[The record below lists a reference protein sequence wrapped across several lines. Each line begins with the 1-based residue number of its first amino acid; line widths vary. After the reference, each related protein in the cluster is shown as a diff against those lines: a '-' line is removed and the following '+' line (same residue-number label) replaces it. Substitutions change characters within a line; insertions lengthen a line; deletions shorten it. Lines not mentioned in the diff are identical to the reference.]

1 MISRTELPLEGRTL
15 SIETGRVAKQAD
27 GAAWVRYGDTVVL
40 VTAVASK
47 EPREGVDFFPLTV
60 DYQERAYAAGK
71 IPGGFF
77 KREGRPHEKETL
89 TSRLIDR
96 PIRPLFPKG
105 YRQDVQIIAT
115 VLSADQENDP
125 DVLAVVGASAA
136 LSVSPIP
143 FQGPIG
149 CVRVGRLD
157 GRFVINPTYAQLAQ
171 SDIDVVIAGSQ
182 DAIVMVEGG
191 SREVP
196 EETLL
201 AALMHGHAALQGIIR
216 IQRELRTALGLGPVA
231 FAAPAVDAELKARV
245 EGLTR
250 DRIREMAFVPAKEEQ
265 QARRRALM
273 DEALGLVPDAPDPV
287 RAQVRGIFEALEKQ
301 EMRRLIIE
309 EGRRADG
316 RAITEVRAITCEVG
330 VLPRTHGSAL
340 FTRGQTQALVTTTLG
355 TSEDEQRMDDLE
367 GESFKRFMLHYNFPP
382 FSVGEVKF
390 LRGASRRDIGHG
402 ALAERAI
409 QPVLPDKEQFPYTVR
424 IVSDI
429 LESNGSSSMATVC
442 GASLAL
448 MEAGVPV
455 RAAVAGVAMGLV
467 KEGDRTVV
475 LTDIQGLED
484 HLGDMDFKV
493 AGTRTG
499 VTSIQMDIK
508 IAGITEATLRQAL
521 SQAHDARL
529 HVLDLMDRAIT
540 APRAALSPYAPR
552 IISFKI
558 PVDKIREVIGPGGK
572 VIRGIVEQTGVKID
586 IEDDGTVA
594 IASVDEA
601 AAQKAMDIIG
611 KIVEVAE
618 VGRVYLGKVVKIADF
633 GAFVQI
639 LPGTDGLLHISQISL
654 ERIKRVED
662 VLKEGD
668 EVMVKVIE
676 VDKSGKIRLSRREL
690 LKEAAEKAGGAGG
703 AAAPAQQE
711 QPSGEGKPS
720 GSDGRHRG
728 GRKPSGS

>member
-1 MISRTELPLEGRTL
+1 MTYRSEVSLEGRTL
-15 SIETGRVAKQAD
+15 SIEAGRVARAAD
-27 GAAWVRYGDTVVL
+27 GAVWVRYGDTVVL

-47 EPREGVDFFPLTV
+47 QPREGIDFFPLTV

-89 TSRLIDR
+89 AARLIDR
-96 PIRPLFPKG
+96 PVRPLFPHG
-105 YRQDVQIIAT
+105 YHQDVQIIAT

-136 LSVSPIP
+136 LTISNIP
-143 FQGPIG
+143 FLGPIG
-149 CVRVGRLD
+149 CVRIGRVD
-157 GRFVINPTYAQLAQ
+157 GRFVVNPTYVQLEQ
-171 SDIDVVIAGSQ
+171 SDMDMVLAGTEP
-182 DAIVMVEGG
+182 AVVMVEGG
-191 SREVP
+191 AREVP
-196 EETLL
+196 EEALL
-201 AALMHGHAALQGIIR
+201 EALLFGHRALQPIIQ
-216 IQRELRTALGLGPVA
+216 IQRDLARQMGVTKPEFVSPPVDPALR
-231 FAAPAVDAELKARV
+231 ARV
-245 EGLTR
+245 EELCR
-250 DRIREMAFVPAKEEQ
+250 VRIRELAFVPEKEEQ
-265 QARRRALM
+265 QSRRKMLL
-273 DEALGLVPDAPDPV
+273 DEALAAVAAEPPATALEVKE
-287 RAQVRGIFEALEKQ
+287 IFEELEKQ
-301 EMRRLIIE
+301 EMRRLILE

-316 RAITEVRAITCEVG
+316 RSVTQVRPITCEVG

-355 TSEDEQRMDDLE
+355 TSEDEQRLDDLE

-390 LRGASRRDIGHG
+390 MRGASRRDIGHG

-409 QPVLPDKEQFPYTVR
+409 QAVLPGKEEFPYTVR

-442 GASLAL
+442 GASLSL
-448 MEAGVPV
+448 MDAGVPV

-467 KEGDRTVV
+467 KEGEKTAV

-508 IAGITEATLRQAL
+508 IQGITEAILGQAL
-521 SQAHDARL
+521 SQARQARL
-529 HVLDLMDRAIT
+529 QVLDIMEQALVR
-540 APRAALSPYAPR
+540 PRQALSPYAPR

-572 VIRGIVEQTGVKID
+572 IIRGIVEQTGVKID
-586 IEDDGTVA
+586 VEDDGTVT

-601 AAQKAMDIIG
+601 AAQKAMEIIG
-611 KIVEVAE
+611 RIVEVPE
-618 VGRVYLGKVVKIADF
+618 VGKVYLGKVVRIMDF
-633 GAFVQI
+633 GAFVEI
-639 LPGTDGLLHISQISL
+639 LPGTDGLLHISQISQ

-662 VLKEGD
+662 VLKEGE

-676 VDKSGKIRLSRREL
+676 VDKAGKIRLSRREL
-690 LKEAAEKAGGAGG
+690 LREAAEKGGPP
-703 AAAPAQQE
+703 AAPSAGE
-711 QPSGEGKPS
+711 KRAGDEGDAYGGKRPSG
-720 GSDGRHRG
+720 R
-728 GRKPSGS
+728 

>member
-1 MISRTELPLEGRTL
+1 MTYRTEFSLEGRTL
-15 SIETGRVAKQAD
+15 SIETGRVARAAD

-47 EPREGVDFFPLTV
+47 QSREGIDFFPLTV

-96 PIRPLFPKG
+96 PIRPLFPHG
-105 YRQDVQIIAT
+105 YHQDVQIIAT

-136 LSVSPIP
+136 LCLSPIP
-143 FQGPIG
+143 FLGPIG
-149 CVRVGRLD
+149 CVRIGRVE
-157 GRFVINPTYAQLAQ
+157 GRFVLNPTYAQLAQ
-171 SDIDVVIAGSQ
+171 SDLDVVVAGTEP
-182 DAIVMVEGG
+182 AIVMVEGG
-191 SREVP
+191 GREVP
-196 EETLL
+196 DEVLL
-201 AALMHGHAALQGIIR
+201 GALLHGHRALQAIIR
-216 IQRELRTALGLGPVA
+216 IQQELARQAGASPSRFVSPQVDPALQERVA
-231 FAAPAVDAELKARV
+231 T
-245 EGLTR
+245 LTR
-250 DRIREMAFVPAKEEQ
+250 PRIRELAFVPEKEEQ
-265 QARRRALM
+265 KARRRLLLE
-273 DEALGLVPDAPDPV
+273 EALALVATEPDGIKLQIKD
-287 RAQVRGIFEALEKQ
+287 IFEELEKH
-301 EMRRLIIE
+301 EMRRLILE

-316 RAITEVRAITCEVG
+316 RAVTQVRPITCEVG

-355 TSEDEQRMDDLE
+355 TSEDEQRLDDIE

-390 LRGASRRDIGHG
+390 MRGASRRDIGHG

-409 QPVLPDKEQFPYTVR
+409 QSMLPSKEEFPYTVR

-442 GASLAL
+442 GASLSL
-448 MEAGVPV
+448 MDAGVPV

-467 KEGDRTVV
+467 KEGDKMVV

-508 IAGITEATLRQAL
+508 TQGITEGILRQAL
-521 SQAHDARL
+521 RQAREARME
-529 HVLDLMDRAIT
+529 VLDHMDRAL
-540 APRAALSPYAPR
+540 AKARPGLSPYAPR
-552 IISFKI
+552 IITFKI

-572 VIRGIVEQTGVKID
+572 IIRAIVEQTGVKID

-601 AAQKAMDIIG
+601 AAQKAMEIIG
-611 KIVEVAE
+611 RIVEVPE
-618 VGRVYLGKVVKIADF
+618 VGKIYLGKVVKITDF
-633 GAFVQI
+633 GAFVEI
-639 LPGTDGLLHISQISL
+639 LPGTDGLLHISQIAK

-662 VLKEGD
+662 VLKEG
-668 EVMVKVIE
+668 EEIMVKVIE
-676 VDKSGKIRLSRREL
+676 VDKAGKVRLSRREL
-690 LKEAAEKAGGAGG
+690 LQDAEKAAASASAPSAEGAGAEDRG
-703 AAAPAQQE
+703 QPQE
-711 QPSGEGKPS
+711 GKRPSG
-720 GSDGRHRG
+720 R
-728 GRKPSGS
+728 

>member
-1 MISRTELPLEGRTL
+1 MTYRTEFSLEGRTL
-15 SIETGRVAKQAD
+15 SIETGRVARAAD

-47 EPREGVDFFPLTV
+47 QPREGIDFFPLTV

-89 TSRLIDR
+89 TARLIDR
-96 PIRPLFPKG
+96 PIRPLFPPG
-105 YRQDVQIIAT
+105 YHQDVQIIAT
-115 VLSADQENDP
+115 VMSADQANDP

-136 LSVSPIP
+136 LSLSPIP
-143 FQGPIG
+143 FLGPMG
-149 CVRVGRLD
+149 CVRIGRVE
-157 GRFVINPTYAQLAQ
+157 GRFVVNPTYAQLAQ
-171 SDIDVVIAGSQ
+171 SDLDVVVAGTES
-182 DAIVMVEGG
+182 AIVMVEGG
-191 SREVP
+191 GREVP
-196 EETLL
+196 EDVLL
-201 AALMHGHAALQGIIR
+201 DALLHGHRSLQAIIQMQQELARQAGAGPSEFVSPRVDPAL
-216 IQRELRTALGLGPVA
+216 RERVA
-231 FAAPAVDAELKARV
+231 T
-245 EGLTR
+245 LTR
-250 DRIREMAFVPAKEEQ
+250 PRIRELAFVPEKEEQ
-265 QARRRALM
+265 RARRRLLLE
-273 DEALGLVPDAPDPV
+273 EALGLVATEPDGIKL
-287 RAQVRGIFEALEKQ
+287 QVKDIFEELEKQ
-301 EMRRLIIE
+301 EMRRLILE
-309 EGRRADG
+309 QGRRADG
-316 RAITEVRAITCEVG
+316 RAVTQVRPITCEVG

-355 TSEDEQRMDDLE
+355 TSEDEQRLDDIE

-390 LRGASRRDIGHG
+390 MRGASRRDIGHG

-409 QPVLPDKEQFPYTVR
+409 QAMLPPKEEFPYTVR

-442 GASLAL
+442 GASLSL
-448 MEAGVPV
+448 MDAGVPV

-467 KEGDRTVV
+467 KDGDRTVV

-493 AGTRTG
+493 AGTRAG

-508 IAGITEATLRQAL
+508 IQGITEGVLRQAL
-521 SQAHDARL
+521 TQARQARME
-529 HVLDLMDRAIT
+529 VLDTMDRAL
-540 APRAALSPYAPR
+540 AKPRSSLSPYAPR

-572 VIRGIVEQTGVKID
+572 IIRSIVEQTGAKID

-601 AAQKAMDIIG
+601 AAQKAMEIIG
-611 KIVEVAE
+611 RIVEVPE
-618 VGRVYLGKVVKIADF
+618 VGKVYLGKVVKIMDF
-633 GAFVQI
+633 GAFVEI
-639 LPGTDGLLHISQISL
+639 LPGTDGLLHISQIAK

-662 VLKEGD
+662 VLKEGE

-676 VDKSGKIRLSRREL
+676 VDKAGKIRLSRREL
-690 LKEAAEKAGGAGG
+690 LQEAEKAAASAGGAGAEDRG
-703 AAAPAQQE
+703 QPQE
-711 QPSGEGKPS
+711 GKRPSG
-720 GSDGRHRG
+720 R
-728 GRKPSGS
+728 

>member
-1 MISRTELPLEGRTL
+1 MTFRSEVSLEGRIL
-15 SIETGRVAKQAD
+15 GVEAGRVARAAD
-27 GAAWVRYGDTVVL
+27 GAVWVRYGDTVVL

-47 EPREGVDFFPLTV
+47 EPREGIDFFPLTV

-89 TSRLIDR
+89 ASRLIDR
-96 PIRPLFPKG
+96 PIRPLFPHG
-105 YRQDVQIIAT
+105 YHQDVQIIAT

-136 LSVSPIP
+136 LTTSNIP
-143 FQGPIG
+143 FQGPVG
-149 CVRVGRLD
+149 CVRIGRVD
-157 GRFVINPTYAQLAQ
+157 GRFVVNPTYAQLEQ
-171 SDIDVVIAGSQ
+171 SDMDMVLAGTEP
-182 DAIVMVEGG
+182 AVVMVEGG
-191 SREVP
+191 AREVT
-196 EETLL
+196 EEVLL
-201 AALMHGHAALQGIIR
+201 EALLFGHRALQPIIR
-216 IQRELRTALGLGPVA
+216 IQHDLARQMGVVKAEFVP
-231 FAAPAVDAELKARV
+231 APADPALRGRV
-245 EGLTR
+245 EELCR
-250 DRIREMAFVPAKEEQ
+250 ARIRELAFVPEKEEQ
-265 QARRRALM
+265 KARRKMLL
-273 DEALGLVPDAPDPV
+273 DEALAAVAGEPPATAL
-287 RAQVRGIFEALEKQ
+287 QVREIFEELEKQ
-301 EMRRLIIE
+301 EMRRLILE

-316 RAITEVRAITCEVG
+316 RSVTQVRPITCEVG

-355 TSEDEQRMDDLE
+355 TSEDEQRLDNLE

-390 LRGASRRDIGHG
+390 MRGASRRDIGHG

-409 QPVLPDKEQFPYTVR
+409 QPVLPGKEEFPYTVR

-442 GASLAL
+442 GASLSL
-448 MEAGVPV
+448 MDAGVPV

-467 KEGDRTVV
+467 KEGEKTAV

-493 AGTRTG
+493 AGTRAG

-508 IAGITEATLRQAL
+508 IQGITEAVLRQAL
-521 SQAHDARL
+521 RQAQQARL
-529 HVLDLMDRAIT
+529 HVLDSMDQALVT
-540 APRAALSPYAPR
+540 PRQALSPYAPR

-572 VIRGIVEQTGVKID
+572 IIRGIVEQTGVKID

-594 IASVDEA
+594 IASADEA
-601 AAQKAMDIIG
+601 AAQKAMEIIG
-611 KIVEVAE
+611 RIVEVPE
-618 VGRVYLGKVVKIADF
+618 VGKVYLGKVVKITDF
-633 GAFVQI
+633 GAFVEI
-639 LPGTDGLLHISQISL
+639 LPGTDGLLHISQIAQ

-662 VLKEGD
+662 VLKEG
-668 EVMVKVIE
+668 EEIMVKVIE
-676 VDKSGKIRLSRREL
+676 VDKAGKIRLSRREL
-690 LKEAAEKAGGAGG
+690 LREAAEKADL
-703 AAAPAQQE
+703 AA
-711 QPSGEGKPS
+711 QPSAEPKPAEGEDRVHGRRPS
-720 GSDGRHRG
+720 GR
-728 GRKPSGS
+728 

>member
-1 MISRTELPLEGRTL
+1 MTFRSEVTLEGRPL
-15 SIETGRVAKQAD
+15 SIEVGRVARQAD

-47 EPREGVDFFPLTV
+47 EPREGIDFFPLTV

-136 LSVSPIP
+136 LTVSPIP
-143 FQGPIG
+143 FLGPLG
-149 CVRVGRLD
+149 CVRVGRVD
-157 GRFVINPTYAQLAQ
+157 GKLIVNPSYAQLAQ
-171 SDIDVVIAGSQ
+171 SDLDVVLAGSES
-182 DAIVMVEGG
+182 AIVMVEGG
-191 SREVP
+191 AQQVSEDV
-196 EETLL
+196 LL
-201 AALMHGHAALQGIIR
+201 EAFLHAHRTMQPIIQMQHDLARQLQV
-216 IQRELRTALGLGPVA
+216 AKAPFVCPPVD
-231 FAAPAVDAELKARV
+231 PAVQARV
-245 EGLTR
+245 EEFCRPRL
-250 DRIREMAFVPAKEEQ
+250 RELVLEREKEVQ
-265 QARRRALM
+265 RARRKALL
-273 DEALGLVPDAPDPV
+273 DEACATLAGESEAGIL
-287 RAQVRGIFEALEKQ
+287 QVKDVFDELEKR
-301 EMRRLIIE
+301 EMRRLILE
-309 EGRRADG
+309 EGKRPDG
-316 RAITEVRAITCEVG
+316 RAVTEVRPITCEVG

-340 FTRGQTQALVTTTLG
+340 FTRGQTQALATTTLG

-382 FSVGEVKF
+382 FSVGEVKMM
-390 LRGASRRDIGHG
+390 RGASRRDIGHG

-409 QPVLPDKEQFPYTVR
+409 LPILPGKEEFPYTVR

-442 GASLAL
+442 GASLSL
-448 MEAGVPV
+448 MDAGVPI

-467 KEGDRTVV
+467 KEGERTAV

-508 IAGITEATLRQAL
+508 IQGITEAILRQAL
-521 SQAHDARL
+521 TQAHEARMK
-529 HVLDLMDRAIT
+529 VLGIMDGAL
-540 APRAALSPYAPR
+540 AGPRGSLSPYAPR

-558 PVDKIREVIGPGGK
+558 PTDKIREVIGPGGK
-572 VIRGIVEQTGVKID
+572 VIRGIVEQTGAKID
-586 IEDDGTVA
+586 IEDDGTVS

-611 KIVEVAE
+611 KIVEVPE
-618 VGRVYLGKVVKIADF
+618 VGKVYTGKVVKIMEF
-633 GAFVQI
+633 GAFVEI
-639 LPGTDGLLHISQISL
+639 LPGTDGLLHISQIAR

-668 EVMVKVIE
+668 EVMVKVLE

-690 LKEAAEKAGGAGG
+690 LPDPGPSAEGGE
-703 AAAPAQQE
+703 PAS
-711 QPSGEGKPS
+711 PSEERPE
-720 GSDGRHRG
+720 RPERPRG
-728 GRKPSGS
+728 GRRPSGR

>member
-1 MISRTELPLEGRTL
+1 MTHRTEVVLEGRTL
-15 SIETGRVAKQAD
+15 SIETGRVARAAD

-47 EPREGVDFFPLTV
+47 QPREGIDFFPLTV

-89 TSRLIDR
+89 AARLIDR
-96 PIRPLFPKG
+96 PIRPLFPHG
-105 YRQDVQIIAT
+105 YHQDVQIIAT
-115 VLSADQENDP
+115 VLSADMENDP

-136 LSVSPIP
+136 LTLSNIP

-149 CVRVGRLD
+149 CVRMGRVD
-157 GRFVINPTYAQLAQ
+157 GRFVVNPTYAQLEQ
-171 SDIDVVIAGSQ
+171 SDIDMVLAGTEP
-182 DAIVMVEGG
+182 AMVMVEGG
-191 SREVP
+191 SREVT
-196 EETLL
+196 EEVLL
-201 AALMHGHAALQGIIR
+201 EALLLGHRALQPIIQ
-216 IQRELRTALGLGPVA
+216 IQRDLARQTGVVKPEFTSVPADPALR
-231 FAAPAVDAELKARV
+231 ARI
-245 EGLTR
+245 EQLCR
-250 DRIREMAFVPAKEEQ
+250 PRIRELAFVPEKEEQ
-265 QARRRALM
+265 KARRRMLLE
-273 DEALGLVPDAPDPV
+273 EALAAVAGEPPAIAL
-287 RAQVRGIFEALEKQ
+287 QVQEIFEELEKQ
-301 EMRRLIIE
+301 EMRRLILE

-316 RAITEVRAITCEVG
+316 RSVTQVRPITCEVG

-340 FTRGQTQALVTTTLG
+340 FTRGQTQALATTTLG
-355 TSEDEQRMDDLE
+355 TSEDEQRLDDLE

-390 LRGASRRDIGHG
+390 MRGASRRDIGHG

-409 QPVLPDKEQFPYTVR
+409 QPVLPGKEEFPYTVR

-442 GASLAL
+442 GASLSL
-448 MEAGVPV
+448 MDAGVPI
-455 RAAVAGVAMGLV
+455 RSAVAGVAMGLV
-467 KEGDRTVV
+467 KEGEKTAV

-508 IAGITEATLRQAL
+508 IQGITEAVLRQAL
-521 SQAHDARL
+521 SQAKQARL
-529 HVLDLMDRAIT
+529 HVLDSMDQALDR
-540 APRAALSPYAPR
+540 PRPALSAYAPR

-572 VIRGIVEQTGVKID
+572 IIRGIVEQTGVKID

-601 AAQKAMDIIG
+601 AAQKAVEIIG
-611 KIVEVAE
+611 RIVEVPE
-618 VGRVYLGKVVKIADF
+618 VGKVYLGKVVKITDF
-633 GAFVQI
+633 GAFVEI
-639 LPGTDGLLHISQISL
+639 LPGTDGLLHISQISQ

-662 VLKEGD
+662 VLKEGE

-676 VDKSGKIRLSRREL
+676 VDKAGKIRLSRREL
-690 LKEAAEKAGGAGG
+690 LREAAEKADMG
-703 AAAPAQQE
+703 AASPPEPKQAE
-711 QPSGEGKPS
+711 GEERLHGRRPSG
-720 GSDGRHRG
+720 R
-728 GRKPSGS
+728 

>member
-1 MISRTELPLEGRTL
+1 MTYRTEVSLEGRIL
-15 SIETGRVAKQAD
+15 SIETGHVARAAD

-47 EPREGVDFFPLTV
+47 QPREGIDFFPLTV

-96 PIRPLFPKG
+96 PIRPLFPLG
-105 YRQDVQIIAT
+105 YHQDVQIIAT

-136 LSVSPIP
+136 LCLSPIP
-143 FQGPIG
+143 FLGPMG
-149 CVRVGRLD
+149 CVRIGRVE
-157 GRFVINPTYAQLAQ
+157 GRFVVNPTYAQIAQ
-171 SDIDVVIAGSQ
+171 SDLDVVVAGTKP
-182 DAIVMVEGG
+182 AIVMVEGG
-191 SREVP
+191 GREVP
-196 EETLL
+196 EDVLL
-201 AALMHGHAALQGIIR
+201 DALLYGHRALQAII
-216 IQRELRTALGLGPVA
+216 QMQQELARQAGAGPSEFVSPRVDPALQERVA
-231 FAAPAVDAELKARV
+231 T
-245 EGLTR
+245 LTR
-250 DRIREMAFVPAKEEQ
+250 PRIRELAFVPEKEEQ
-265 QARRRALM
+265 KARRRLLLE
-273 DEALGLVPDAPDPV
+273 EALGLVATEPDGIKL
-287 RAQVRGIFEALEKQ
+287 QVKDIFEELEKH
-301 EMRRLIIE
+301 EMRRLILE

-316 RAITEVRAITCEVG
+316 RAVTQVRPITCEVG

-355 TSEDEQRMDDLE
+355 TSEDEQRLDDIE

-390 LRGASRRDIGHG
+390 MRGASRRDIGHG

-409 QPVLPDKEQFPYTVR
+409 QSVLPSKEEFPYTVR

-442 GASLAL
+442 GASLSL
-448 MEAGVPV
+448 MDTGVPV

-467 KEGDRTVV
+467 KEGDKTVV

-493 AGTRTG
+493 AGTRMG

-508 IAGITEATLRQAL
+508 TQGITEAILRQAL
-521 SQAHDARL
+521 TQARAARME
-529 HVLDLMDRAIT
+529 VLDSMDRAL
-540 APRAALSPYAPR
+540 AKARPQLSPYAPR

-572 VIRGIVEQTGVKID
+572 IIRGIVEQTGVKID

-601 AAQKAMDIIG
+601 AARKAMEIIG
-611 KIVEVAE
+611 RIVEVPE
-618 VGRVYLGKVVKIADF
+618 VGKVYLGKVVKITDF
-633 GAFVQI
+633 GAFVEI
-639 LPGTDGLLHISQISL
+639 LPGTDGLLHISQISK
-654 ERIKRVED
+654 ERIRRVED
-662 VLKEGD
+662 VLKEGE

-676 VDKSGKIRLSRREL
+676 VDKAGKVRLSRREIL
-690 LKEAAEKAGGAGG
+690 QDAEK
-703 AAAPAQQE
+703 AAAPAAPAAEGSGAGDQDLAQE
-711 QPSGEGKPS
+711 GKRPSG
-720 GSDGRHRG
+720 R
-728 GRKPSGS
+728 

>member
-1 MISRTELPLEGRTL
+1 MTYRTEVSLEGRTL
-15 SIETGRVAKQAD
+15 SIEAGRVARAAD

-47 EPREGVDFFPLTV
+47 QPREGIDFFPLTV

-89 TSRLIDR
+89 TARLIDR
-96 PIRPLFPKG
+96 PIRPLFPSG
-105 YRQDVQIIAT
+105 YHQDVQVIAT

-136 LSVSPIP
+136 LAVSPIP
-143 FQGPIG
+143 FLGPIG
-149 CVRVGRLD
+149 CVRVGRVD
-157 GRFVINPTYAQLAQ
+157 GRFVANPTYAQLDQ
-171 SDIDVVIAGSQ
+171 SDVDMVVAGT
-182 DAIVMVEGG
+182 DAAVVMVEGG
-191 SREVP
+191 AGEVAEELLLEALLFGHRVLQPIIQIQHELARQLGVSKRAFVSPPVDP
-196 EETLL
+196 E
-201 AALMHGHAALQGIIR
+201 LQG
-216 IQRELRTALGLGPVA
+216 
-231 FAAPAVDAELKARV
+231 RV
-245 EGLTR
+245 EGLCR
-250 DRIREMAFVPAKEEQ
+250 SRIRELAFVPEKEEQ
-265 QARRRALM
+265 KARRRMLL
-273 DEALGLVPDAPDPV
+273 DEALATVASDPPGT
-287 RAQVRGIFEALEKQ
+287 AFQVKEIFEELEKQ
-301 EMRRLIIE
+301 EMRRLILE

-316 RAITEVRAITCEVG
+316 RSVTQVRPITCEVG

-355 TSEDEQRMDDLE
+355 TSEDEQRLDDIE

-390 LRGASRRDIGHG
+390 MRGASRRDIGHG

-409 QPVLPDKEQFPYTVR
+409 QSVLPPKADFPYTVR

-442 GASLAL
+442 GASLSL
-448 MEAGVPV
+448 MDAGVPV

-467 KEGDRTVV
+467 KEGEKTAV

-493 AGTRTG
+493 AGTRVG

-508 IAGITEATLRQAL
+508 IQGITEAVLRQAL
-521 SQAHDARL
+521 SQARQARL
-529 HVLDLMDRAIT
+529 QVLDSMDRAL
-540 APRAALSPYAPR
+540 AKPRSALSPYAPR

-572 VIRGIVEQTGVKID
+572 IIRGIVEQTGVKID

-601 AAQKAMDIIG
+601 AAQKAMEIIG
-611 KIVEVAE
+611 RIVEVPE
-618 VGRVYLGKVVKIADF
+618 VGKVYLGKVVKITDF
-633 GAFVQI
+633 GAFVEI
-639 LPGTDGLLHISQISL
+639 LPGTDGLLHISQISQ
-654 ERIKRVED
+654 ERVKRVED
-662 VLKEGD
+662 VLKEGE

-676 VDKSGKIRLSRREL
+676 VDKAGKIRLSRREL
-690 LKEAAEKAGGAGG
+690 LREAAEKADV
-703 AAAPAQQE
+703 APA
-711 QPSGEGKPS
+711 PPAGAKPGEDEGLRQGGKKPS
-720 GSDGRHRG
+720 GR
-728 GRKPSGS
+728 

>member
-1 MISRTELPLEGRTL
+1 MTYRSEISMEGRTL
-15 SIETGRVAKQAD
+15 SIEAGRVARAAD

-47 EPREGVDFFPLTV
+47 QPREGIDFFPLTV

-105 YRQDVQIIAT
+105 YHQDVQIIAT

-125 DVLAVVGASAA
+125 DVLAVIGASAA
-136 LSVSPIP
+136 LTISPIP
-143 FQGPIG
+143 FEGPIG
-149 CVRVGRLD
+149 CVRIGRVDGRL
-157 GRFVINPTYAQLAQ
+157 VVNPTYAQLET
-171 SDIDVVIAGSQ
+171 SDLDVVLAGTEP
-182 DAIVMVEGG
+182 AVVMVEGG
-191 SREVP
+191 AREVP
-196 EETLL
+196 EEAMLE
-201 AALMHGHAALQGIIR
+201 ALQYGHR
-216 IQRELRTALGLGPVA
+216 ALQAINQMQHDLARQLGVS
-231 FAAPAVDAELKARV
+231 KA
-245 EGLTR
+245 
-250 DRIREMAFVPAKEEQ
+250 AFVPAPVDAALQTRVEELCRSRIRELAFVPEKEEQ
-265 QARRRALM
+265 KARRKVLL
-273 DEALGLVPDAPDPV
+273 DEALALV
-287 RAQVRGIFEALEKQ
+287 AQQPEAAQLQVKEVFEELEKQ
-301 EMRRLIIE
+301 EMRRLILE
-309 EGRRADG
+309 KGRRADG
-316 RAITEVRAITCEVG
+316 RTTTAVRPITCEIG

-340 FTRGQTQALVTTTLG
+340 FTRGQTQALATTTLG

-390 LRGASRRDIGHG
+390 MRGASRRDIGHG

-409 QPVLPDKEQFPYTVR
+409 QTVLPGKEEFPYTVR

-442 GASLAL
+442 GASLSL
-448 MEAGVPV
+448 MDAGVPV
-455 RAAVAGVAMGLV
+455 KAAVAGVAMGLV
-467 KEGDRTVV
+467 KEGDKAVV

-493 AGTRTG
+493 AGTRKG

-508 IAGITEATLRQAL
+508 IQGITEAIMRQAL
-521 SQAHDARL
+521 TQAREARMV
-529 HVLDLMDRAIT
+529 VLDIMDRAI
-540 APRAALSPYAPR
+540 AKPRPALSAYAPR

-601 AAQKAMDIIG
+601 AAQKAMEIIG
-611 KIVEVAE
+611 KIVEVPE
-618 VGRVYLGKVVKIADF
+618 VGKVYLGKVVKITDF
-633 GAFVQI
+633 GAFVEI
-639 LPGTDGLLHISQISL
+639 LPGTDGLLHISQISQ

-662 VLKEGD
+662 VLKEGE
-668 EVMVKVIE
+668 EVTVKVIE

-690 LKEAAEKAGGAGG
+690 LKEATEKAEGHAGAR
-703 AAAPAQQE
+703 PTE
-711 QPSGEGKPS
+711 GEG
-720 GSDGRHRG
+720 RHQG
-728 GRKPSGS
+728 GRKPSER

>member
-1 MISRTELPLEGRTL
+1 MIYRSETQLEGRPF
-15 SIETGRVAKQAD
+15 SIEVGRVARAAD

-47 EPREGVDFFPLTV
+47 VAREGIDFFPLTV

-105 YRQDVQIIAT
+105 YHQDVQIIAT
-115 VLSADQENDP
+115 VLSADLENDP

-136 LSVSPIP
+136 LTVSRIP
-143 FQGPIG
+143 FLGPIG
-149 CVRVGRLD
+149 CVRVGRVD
-157 GRFVINPTYAQLAQ
+157 GRFVVNPTYAQLEQ
-171 SDIDVVIAGSQ
+171 SDLDVVIAGT
-182 DAIVMVEGG
+182 DAAVVMVEGG
-191 SREVP
+191 SREVA
-196 EETLL
+196 EEGLL
-201 AALMHGHAALQGIIR
+201 SALMHGHQALQAINRLQLDLARQMGVTRVPFAPPPVDGALQAR
-216 IQRELRTALGLGPVA
+216 IADGFRTRIGEIA
-231 FAAPAVDAELKARV
+231 FAAE
-245 EGLTR
+245 
-250 DRIREMAFVPAKEEQ
+250 KEEQ
-265 QARRRALM
+265 QARRKQLL
-273 DEALGLVPDAPDPV
+273 DEALTSVAAEPEAVKG
-287 RAQVRGIFEALEKQ
+287 QVKEIFEELEKQ

-309 EGRRADG
+309 QGRRADG
-316 RAITEVRAITCEVG
+316 RSVTQVRPITCETG

-340 FTRGQTQALVTTTLG
+340 FTRGQTQALVATTLG
-355 TSEDEQRMDDLE
+355 TSEDEQRMDELE
-367 GESFKRFMLHYNFPP
+367 GKSFKRFMLHYNFPP

-390 LRGASRRDIGHG
+390 MRGASRRDIGHG

-409 QPVLPDKEQFPYTVR
+409 QIMLPGKEEFPYTVR

-442 GASLAL
+442 GASLSL
-448 MEAGVPV
+448 MDAGVPI
-455 RAAVAGVAMGLV
+455 RSAVAGVAMGLV

-508 IAGITEATLRQAL
+508 IQGITEAILKQAL
-521 SQAHDARL
+521 SQAHQARME
-529 HVLDLMDRAIT
+529 VLDIMDRAIA
-540 APRAALSPYAPR
+540 APRESLSPYAPR
-552 IISFKI
+552 IITFKI

-601 AAQKAMDIIG
+601 AARKAMDIIG
-611 KIVEVAE
+611 KIVEVPE
-618 VGRVYLGKVVKIADF
+618 VGRVYRGKVVRIMEF
-633 GAFVQI
+633 GAFVEI

-668 EVMVKVIE
+668 ELDVKVIE
-676 VDKSGKIRLSRREL
+676 VDRSGKIRLSRREL
-690 LKEAAEKAGGAGG
+690 LKDPSGDAEASAPPSDAGGPAGG
-703 AAAPAQQE
+703 DDRRRGE
-711 QPSGEGKPS
+711 RRPSG
-720 GSDGRHRG
+720 R
-728 GRKPSGS
+728 